1 MNQDDRKNV
10 YRAALDEAHVELN
23 EILGRVEELRLRKD
37 RVEKVMEALKPMM
50 GGDEQAAT
58 PAPQAMSATSAP
70 EQRTSAMSA
79 GPMQEG
85 ENPPQYHFMKVA
97 DAMPVR
103 LQPAPN
109 AWAIQPQRPLRT
121 AGGF

>member
-1 MNQDDRKNV
+1 MNQEDRKNV

-50 GGDEQAAT
+50 AGDEQAAT
-58 PAPQAMSATSAP
+58 PAPQALSSAP
-70 EQRTSAMSA
+70 EQRASAMSA

-85 ENPPQYHFMKVA
+85 ENPPQYHFMKAA
-97 DAMPVR
+97 DSMPVR